1 MTNEEIAKLTQ
12 NIKREVLNE
21 LTSQGKG
28 HYRSSINTKVKPIC
42 KQVECSRVNAYQLQ
56 MAMCVIIRAAYNLNT
71 VRNVLEDDTAEA
83 LKLVQMVADLIKGV
97 QEKHK

>member
-28 HYRSSINTKVKPIC
+28 HYRSSINTKVQPIC

-56 MAMCVIIRAAYNLNT
+56 TAMCVIIRAAYNLGT

-83 LKLVQMVADLIKGV
+83 LKLVQNVADLIKGV